1 MLPRPEYETSLSL
14 YLLKTLLIF
23 AILMDVKLCVS
34 TLISISLITNR
45 IELIYVSFGHWSLLT
60 WIVLILHDFP
70 FPIGVIVY
78 LL

>member
-60 WIVLILHDFP
+60 WIVFILHDFP